1 MIVNLLEEL
10 DRVPHKVGKFYRMIG
25 TFMSLHKIALTAAAM
40 MSIAT
45 PSHSKDVISEASL
58 YTVKLTT
65 AVDYPFGND
74 RKGTSRGS
82 GFLVDKERG
91 WILTN
96 AHVASRS
103 PSHLRV
109 SFKDQPYTAAQ
120 KVYVDNHLDLAVIKV
135 DPSKIPA
142 SAVAANLFCGQ
153 EPAPGLPV
161 IAFGHPWNLDY
172 GLPCSRLNNPASH
185 VC

>member
-1 MIVNLLEEL
+1 
-10 DRVPHKVGKFYRMIG
+10 
-25 TFMSLHKIALTAAAM
+25 MSNKTILATVVLFLTL
-40 MSIAT
+40 AT
-45 PSHSKDVISEASL
+45 SAYSKDVISEASF
-58 YTVKLTT
+58 YTVKFTT

-172 GLPCSRLNNPASH
+172 TATRGIISGTKSLSDVEQLQTDAALNPGNSGGPLID
-185 VC
+185 